1 MSPISEVPQRKTSD
15 DEDGEIGDFGE
26 EINDLNDVP
35 IEKPKCLSSIN
46 NNMAEKTT
54 SRLRRNTT

>member
-1 MSPISEVPQRKTSD
+1 MPFTNANGKGEE

-35 IEKPKCLSSIN
+35 IEKPKCLSHIN
-46 NNMAEKTT
+46 NLAEK
-54 SRLRRNTT
+54 SFKHLPGQY

>member
-1 MSPISEVPQRKTSD
+1 MFEGVAKEE

-35 IEKPKCLSSIN
+35 IEKPKCL
-46 NNMAEKTT
+46 T
-54 SRLRRNTT
+54 